1 MIKNNFLINKK
12 IFNLF
17 KKIYYNALR
26 IKYFPQ
32 FIGII
37 LYNIFYCNYLLTD
50 LPILF
55 NYIIW
60 RSFYFFLKE
69 ELLMSDFIDEGLLKD
84 YFDEAYSQIDVME
97 TNLLSLEKNTDDKES
112 IDSIFRAAHTLK
124 GGSATVQ
131 MDELTK
137 FTHLLEDSMD
147 EIRSGKVKVTP
158 EIVDV
163 LLDALDV
170 IKNMVRMRSEG
181 SVYDNDISSC
191 VKGLSAISKGS
202 ADAQIKTPQ
211 TKDSVKK
218 TDKSAN
224 EPIVVEKSNISDDE
238 ISNISEYDLLEINES
253 NPDNLPLYKLI
264 VSFDESNPMRTVGAI
279 QVFTS
284 LRDVALV
291 IKTIPDF
298 DDIYSE
304 VFHKDVTYILA
315 SETSTD
321 KLKEYATIP
330 DTTTNIKIF
339 PIFRDGAME
348 VKSTKTNNSGKD
360 GEKIK
365 ISEKDDDAIEIDKS
379 TNGSDTTEVDAPA
392 NFEAV
397 NNEIDESKSKERQKD
412 KEAQKVVT
420 TSVLRVESSR
430 IDDLLNLVSEIV
442 INKATFNQISAQF
455 FENLEYLGFTLND
468 YKDKLKLFIEK
479 TPDLINK
486 MKEGASY
493 SQIKKEIQNE
503 FSSLTNQFDSF
514 TSLYKGAIDRF
525 RSTAQNLDRIS
536 SSLQEGVM
544 RVRMVQIKQIFTRF
558 PRLVRD
564 LGRDL
569 RKEVELVVEG
579 EDTEIDKAMIDDLI
593 DPLIHIVRN
602 SIDHGFETP
611 EEREKAGKKNPAIL
625 KLSALNEGNL
635 ISITVVDDGKGINVE
650 KVRKKAIEKGLI
662 TSDKTLRDQDA
673 FNLIFEP
680 GFSTADK
687 VTSVSGRGVGLDVVK
702 KNIEKLSG
710 SIRVNSEQGKGT
722 SFSIKLPLTLAIIQG
737 LMIKV
742 QEEVYAL
749 PISSVL
755 ESIRIKPEDIKMIDN
770 YEVINVRDDVLSL
783 LRLNRLFKIDDNKEA
798 EFFFVVIVGA
808 GDKKIGLLVDSLIG
822 EEDIVIKPLKDKYT
836 TTPGIAGATI
846 LGDGTVSL
854 ILDVSQLIDL
864 GLKEGIETSQKRSK
878 KYI

>member
-1 MIKNNFLINKK
+1 
-12 IFNLF
+12 
-17 KKIYYNALR
+17 
-26 IKYFPQ
+26 
-32 FIGII
+32 
-37 LYNIFYCNYLLTD
+37 
-50 LPILF
+50 
-55 NYIIW
+55 
-60 RSFYFFLKE
+60 
-69 ELLMSDFIDEGLLKD
+69 MSDFIDEGLLKD

-97 TNLLSLEKNTDDKES
+97 TNLLSLEKNTNDKES

-181 SVYDNDISSC
+181 SVYDKDISSC
-191 VKGLSAISKGS
+191 VKGLSAISKGGQDS
-202 ADAQIKTPQ
+202 QVKTPQ
-211 TKDSVKK
+211 TKDSAKK
-218 TDKSAN
+218 IDKSADESTN
-224 EPIVVEKSNISDDE
+224 IEKPNISDDE

-315 SETSTD
+315 SETATD

-339 PIFRDGAME
+339 PILRDGAVE
-348 VKSTKTNNSGKD
+348 VKSTISNNTGKD

-365 ISEKDDDAIEIDKS
+365 KSEKNDDTDEIDKS
-379 TNGSDTTEVDAPA
+379 TKVSELSEVDASV
-392 NFEAV
+392 NFDAV
-397 NNEIDESKSKERQKD
+397 NNEIDESKSKTQKD

-486 MKEGASY
+486 MKDGASH

-564 LGRDL
+564 LSRDL

-635 ISITVVDDGKGINVE
+635 ISISVVDDGKGINVE

-662 TSDKTLRDQDA
+662 TSDKSLRDQDA

>member
-1 MIKNNFLINKK
+1 LAQFL
-12 IFNLF
+12 
-17 KKIYYNALR
+17 
-26 IKYFPQ
+26 
-32 FIGII
+32 
-37 LYNIFYCNYLLTD
+37 
-50 LPILF
+50 
-55 NYIIW
+55 
-60 RSFYFFLKE
+60 FFLKE

-202 ADAQIKTPQ
+202 VNAQIKTPQ

-224 EPIVVEKSNISDDE
+224 ESVVVEKSNISDDE

-330 DTTTNIKIF
+330 DTTTDIKIF
-339 PIFRDGAME
+339 PILRDGAME
-348 VKSTKTNNSGKD
+348 VKSAKTNNAGKND
-360 GEKIK
+360 EKIK
-365 ISEKDDDAIEIDKS
+365 ISENDDDAIEIDKS
-379 TNGSDTTEVDAPA
+379 TNGPYTTEVDAPA